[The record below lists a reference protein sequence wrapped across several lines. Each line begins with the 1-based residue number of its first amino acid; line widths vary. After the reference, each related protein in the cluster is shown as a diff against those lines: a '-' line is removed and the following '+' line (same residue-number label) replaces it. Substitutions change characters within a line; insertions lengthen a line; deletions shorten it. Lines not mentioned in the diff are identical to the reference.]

1 MVKSAASTHSL
12 GEPLASSQ
20 RAIPVAKPPKL
31 AGAKG
36 EAWASPSEGFVRLA
50 NMPIWQRTFLWAQVP
65 QVPHFRARYFH
76 FMRGQIP
83 VDELLFDPEIE
94 RTARR
99 LNSRTRRRRQQARQ
113 RQEQGES
120 SSTTH
125 PPPFIPIME
134 PPPPPISTPCV
145 NSPRNTAQF
154 ANHTGRQAEMKTG
167 TLIFYMEVHSPEWTM
182 KIPLFFSPNFTR

>member
-1 MVKSAASTHSL
+1 MVKSAANTHSL

-20 RAIPVAKPPKL
+20 QAIPVAKPPKL
-31 AGAKG
+31 AGAKV
-36 EAWASPSEGFVRLA
+36 EAWDSPSDGFVRLA
-50 NMPIWQRTFLWAQVP
+50 NVQIWQRIFLWA
-65 QVPHFRARYFH
+65 
-76 FMRGQIP
+76 QIP

-99 LNSRTRRRRQQARQ
+99 LNSKTRRRRQQARQ

-125 PPPFIPIME
+125 PPPFIPMMDQ
-134 PPPPPISTPCV
+134 PPQPPPISTPCV

-154 ANHTGRQAEMKTG
+154 ANHTGR
-167 TLIFYMEVHSPEWTM
+167 
-182 KIPLFFSPNFTR
+182 